1 MTGRQSDRRLP
12 RQAAS
17 STLIVLA
24 GLLCLAGA
32 TRLGMGVAAALAA
45 GDNNIHADATAPEAP
60 AADPADLFMTLRARE
75 VRLEQAESRLA
86 QREEAL
92 EQARAEIAAQMRA
105 LAEAE
110 QRLLDTLSLTESAAE
125 DDIARLIAVY
135 EHMKPRQAAQM
146 FSQMDVTFAAG
157 FFARLRPDFAGAVME
172 EFDPGT
178 AYAISAVLAGR
189 NAAAPTR

>member
-1 MTGRQSDRRLP
+1 MTKRQTDRRMP

-32 TRLGMGVAAALAA
+32 TRLGIGVAEVLAA
-45 GDNNIHADATAPEAP
+45 EDSTARADAP
-60 AADPADLFMTLRARE
+60 AADPPETDPANLFITLRARE
-75 VRLEQAESRLA
+75 ARLEQTESRLA
-86 QREEAL
+86 QREAELDA
-92 EQARAEIAAQMRA
+92 ARAEIAAQMQA

-146 FSQMDVTFAAG
+146 FAQMDVTFAAG

-189 NAAAPTR
+189 NAGAPTR